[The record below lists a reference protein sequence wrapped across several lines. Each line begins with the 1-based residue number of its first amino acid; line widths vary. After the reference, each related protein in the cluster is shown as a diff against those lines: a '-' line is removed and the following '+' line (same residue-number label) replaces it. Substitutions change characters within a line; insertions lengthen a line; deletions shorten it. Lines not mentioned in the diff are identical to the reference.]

1 MSGYEYIQAFGMPQG
16 WEWIIILIIA
26 LLLFGKKLPDV
37 ARGLGKSLTQ
47 FKKGLHEVEET
58 KDEVG
63 NEINKVKDDVT
74 KQTRDTTGFNNTN
87 NTN

>member
-1 MSGYEYIQAFGMPQG
+1 MSAYAYVQAFGMPQG
-16 WEWIIILIIA
+16 WEWLIILVIA

-37 ARGLGKSLTQ
+37 ARGLGRSLTQ

-58 KDEVG
+58 KNEVG
-63 NEINKVKDDVT
+63 NEVKKVNDDIT
-74 KQTRDTTGFNNTN
+74 SQTRDAAGFNNTK

>member
-1 MSGYEYIQAFGMPQG
+1 MSAYAYVQAFGMPQG
-16 WEWIIILIIA
+16 WEWLIILVIA

-37 ARGLGKSLTQ
+37 ARGLGRSLTQ

-58 KDEVG
+58 KNEVG
-63 NEINKVKDDVT
+63 NEVKKVNDDINN
-74 KQTRDTTGFNNTN
+74 QTRDAAGFNNTK